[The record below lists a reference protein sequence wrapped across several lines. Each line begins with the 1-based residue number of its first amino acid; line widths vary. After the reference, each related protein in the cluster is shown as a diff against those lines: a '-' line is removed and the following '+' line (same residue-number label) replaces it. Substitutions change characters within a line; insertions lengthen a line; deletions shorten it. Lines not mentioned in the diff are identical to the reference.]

1 MLLQCVAVCCSVLQ
15 VAVAVCCNMLQCVA
29 CAEWSRFNGWDRH
42 TELVWCS
49 VVPCVALWC
58 GVLQCVAVCC
68 NDQDWYVDRVYLRWS
83 LWLEDGVLQRVTV
96 CCSVVQ
102 CVAVCCSVLPW
113 LRLANLCLCTM
124 VSLLEDGLL
133 QSVAVCGSML
143 QYVAV
148 CCSVLQCVALIS
160 LAEGRWSGCWK
171 DVVLKDLLFLDSR
184 S

>member
-1 MLLQCVAVCCSVLQ
+1 M
-15 VAVAVCCNMLQCVA
+15 
-29 CAEWSRFNGWDRH
+29 
-42 TELVWCS
+42 
-49 VVPCVALWC
+49 
-58 GVLQCVAVCC
+58 LQCVAVCC
-68 NDQDWYVDRVYLRWS
+68 NDQDWHVDCVYVRWS